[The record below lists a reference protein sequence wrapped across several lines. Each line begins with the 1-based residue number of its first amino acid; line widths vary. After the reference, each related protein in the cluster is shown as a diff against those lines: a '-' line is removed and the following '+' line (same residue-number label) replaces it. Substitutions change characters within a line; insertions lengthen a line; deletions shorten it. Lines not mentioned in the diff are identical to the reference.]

1 MLSNFLCLKS
11 FSEFNCGFS
20 IKCSSAT
27 YQAQY
32 NKVLKNAF
40 LITYQKDIN
49 FFPSFDKWCLES
61 LINILFIVKFYLK
74 YSWSVFE
81 LIITISSHYSGNVM
95 SILKIK
101 GLWVYMFIPVYM
113 FFLYSIKIFSFM
125 KNVMVFFYLKVSY
138 PLLNY
143 ASCVIFSWGLTYLLC
158 VLNLVHWKF
167 G

>member
-49 FFPSFDKWCLES
+49 FFPLFDKWCLES
-61 LINILFIVKFYLK
+61 LINILCIVKFYLK

-81 LIITISSHYSGNVM
+81 LIITISSHYSGNIM

-101 GLWVYMFIPVYM
+101 EKAFE
-113 FFLYSIKIFSFM
+113 FTCLYLYICFSYTLF
-125 KNVMVFFYLKVSY
+125 K
-138 PLLNY
+138 
-143 ASCVIFSWGLTYLLC
+143 FS
-158 VLNLVHWKF
+158 HSWKM
-167 G
+167 